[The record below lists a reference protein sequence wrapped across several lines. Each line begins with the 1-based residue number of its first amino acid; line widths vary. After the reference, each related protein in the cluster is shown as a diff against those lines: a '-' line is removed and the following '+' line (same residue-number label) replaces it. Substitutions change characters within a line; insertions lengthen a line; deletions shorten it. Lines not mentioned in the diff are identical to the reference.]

1 MVEAAERVQGN
12 KLRQPRVHVGDTGRG
27 ADGRAGTEEPAL
39 PAAPVLRRGEGEG
52 EGAGEGGR
60 AREGRGPA
68 QAPCEAVEESSL

>member
-1 MVEAAERVQGN
+1 MVEVAERVEGN

-27 ADGRAGTEEPAL
+27 ADGRAGAEEPAL
-39 PAAPVLRRGEGEG
+39 PAAPVLRRGER

-60 AREGRGPA
+60 ARKGRGPA